1 MTTTLTAIKRWF
13 LRRVRVSEAAAY
25 RDLLNV
31 VPKAIKPNSTN
42 SHFGY
47 DFVSIDRFSAV
58 IGPLL
63 RKHGFVV
70 YMNET
75 RCKIIEDK
83 QSMLYTFEMGLSYC
97 GALPATL
104 ETATVLVSVAS
115 PQAMGQA
122 RSYAERQ
129 WLARKLVINVGDAR
143 HDLDHSDHHRE
154 SQPARS
160 TGRTDRSDQAQQG
173 VPESELNDMQ
183 KFYLACNEN
192 GDLAR
197 QLWDK
202 AAGDHDAAMGLL
214 AEHEAADAV
223 TDSGGD
229 TEVVE
234 ETVTESTNDM
244 EDTYRDDE
252 ADAPVDSYSE
262 LTFDSENRDG

>member
-1 MTTTLTAIKRWF
+1 MTTIITAIKRWF
-13 LRRVRVSEAAAY
+13 LRRVRVTEADAY

-31 VPKAIKPNSTN
+31 VPKTIKPISTN

-47 DFVSIDRFSAV
+47 DYVSIDRFSAV

-63 RKHGFVV
+63 RNHGFVV

-75 RCKIIEDK
+75 RCEIVEDR
-83 QSMLYTFEMGLSYC
+83 QSMLYAYEMGLSYC

-104 ETATVLVSVAS
+104 ETTTVLVSVVS

-129 WLARKLVINVGDAR
+129 WLAHKLVINVGDAR
-143 HDLDHSDHHRE
+143 RDLDHSDHHRE

-160 TGRTDRSDQAQQG
+160 TGRADRSDQAQRS

-183 KFYLACNEN
+183 KFFLACNTDGE
-192 GDLAR
+192 LAR
-197 QLWDK
+197 RLWDE
-202 AAGDHDAAMGLL
+202 ADADHDAAMGLL
-214 AEHEAADAV
+214 AEHVTADDSEA
-223 TDSGGD
+223 
-229 TEVVE
+229 VE
-234 ETVTESTNDM
+234 ETVIESANDDV
-244 EDTYRDDE
+244 EDTHQDDE
-252 ADAPVDSYSE
+252 TDAPVDSYSE